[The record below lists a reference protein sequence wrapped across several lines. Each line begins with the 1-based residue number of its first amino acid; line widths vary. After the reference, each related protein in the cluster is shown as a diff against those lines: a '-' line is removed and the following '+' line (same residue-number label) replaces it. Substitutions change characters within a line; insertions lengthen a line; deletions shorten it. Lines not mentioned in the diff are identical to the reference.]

1 MLATLIRKE
10 WLANLLTMRL
20 AVALAFTVL
29 LTVRPGMPS
38 SIRWKRCWAQVWR
51 ATRTSFVRR

>member
-29 LTVRPGMPS
+29 LTVRPVMPS
-38 SIRWKRCWAQVWR
+38 IIRLKRCWAQVWR

>member
-10 WLANLLTMRL
+10 RLANLLTMRL

-29 LTVRPGMPS
+29 LTVLKAFMGSLEYSHNWDRFDTV
-38 SIRWKRCWAQVWR
+38 KKE
-51 ATRTSFVRR
+51 